1 MKLVVIIG
9 AQAVGK
15 MTVGQELQKLTGLR
29 LFHNH
34 MTIELVRNFFDYSTP
49 EGKRLVQLFRRE
61 IFEAVSKSDLPGLIF
76 TYVCPFNV
84 PSYVEYLENLC
95 ALFESRGA
103 DSYIVELFAPVEI
116 RLERNV
122 TPNRLAEKPSK
133 RDTAWTQRDIISSM
147 EKYRLVSEPGE
158 ITMKN
163 YLRIDNSNL
172 SPEEAAQIISDFIS
186 K

>member
-9 AQAVGK
+9 PQAVGK

-34 MTIELVRNFFDYSTP
+34 MTIELVRNFFSYGTP
-49 EGKRLVQLFRRE
+49 EGKRLVKLFRQE

-76 TYVCPFNV
+76 TNVCAFDKPGMWE
-84 PSYVEYLENLC
+84 SIENLC

-103 DSYIVELFAPVEI
+103 ESYIVELYAPVEI

-133 RDTAWTQRDIISSM
+133 RDTEWTQRDLLSSM

-163 YLRIDNSNL
+163 YLRIDNS
-172 SPEEAAQIISDFIS
+172 SISAAEAAQMIGAFIS
-186 K
+186 R